1 VAVLSGKK
9 NIKKSMAEALD
20 VPADVA
26 LDLAKIVITGN
37 SLLNAENHKGI
48 QEYSET
54 KIAFQS
60 SSGLIE
66 VRGKKLMLAAL
77 TGEELQIEGVI
88 EAVILPLEERE

>member
-1 VAVLSGKK
+1 MSGKK
-9 NIKKSMAEALD
+9 NLKKSMADALD

-26 LDLAKIVITGN
+26 LDMAKIVITGN
-37 SLLNAENHKGI
+37 YVLNAENHKGI

-66 VRGKKLMLAAL
+66 VRGKKLILAAL
-77 TGEELQIEGVI
+77 TGEELQIEGII
-88 EAVILPLEERE
+88 EAVILPPEEKE